1 MLQGWWWS
9 FIISGIPGFLV
20 ALLIFVTVKEPERK
34 STLQN
39 NTSVVEGST
48 SDHVQESQCQ
58 RFGKTLKP
66 FMAPSLILAVL
77 AGSIRNA
84 AGYVFAYNTQPY
96 FIGIGETKEDIAK
109 YMGWIPIVGG
119 TFSVAVGGFIS
130 DRLVKGRGVYAR
142 VAVVIVSLV
151 SSEDC

>member
-1 MLQGWWWS
+1 
-9 FIISGIPGFLV
+9 LV
-20 ALLIFVTVKEPERK
+20 AALLYVTVKEPERK
-34 STLQN
+34 TTPSNNISGVEESTI
-39 NTSVVEGST
+39 NTVEET
-48 SDHVQESQCQ
+48 RCH
-58 RFGKTLKP
+58 RFGTILKP

-151 SSEDC
+151 SSEDCLHNKVNCVKQ